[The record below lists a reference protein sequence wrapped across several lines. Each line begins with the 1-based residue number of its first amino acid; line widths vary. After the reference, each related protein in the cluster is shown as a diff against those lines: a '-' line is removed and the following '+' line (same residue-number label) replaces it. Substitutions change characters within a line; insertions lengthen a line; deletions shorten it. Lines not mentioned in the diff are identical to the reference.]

1 MAGNYKNSFHDL
13 LKLYGKFS
21 LILINSFSFGD
32 LGVKM
37 MGPAEI

>member
-21 LILINSFSFGD
+21 LILMNICFGD
-32 LGVKM
+32 FGVKM